1 MGDAIAFLVKAYLV
15 PGSPSFLLL
24 GLTAGVLLLL
34 GPRRVRRVGVVALAL
49 LTAMYWVLSV
59 PAVAELL
66 ATRFHAAP
74 PPFDPTPHRGHH
86 DAVLVLGAGV
96 MSHRLHGYDTS
107 VPDRQTVFNAFE
119 GARLSH
125 LLGDQVPVV
134 ASGGVVN
141 SELQTTPESEVI
153 RDLLVR
159 AGVPASQIV
168 LESASRTTRD
178 QAVNVAPLIAQ
189 RQWLHVFL
197 VTPSAQMP
205 RAMASFAKEGAT
217 SLIAADTPL
226 GTDAAGDG
234 GVSRWLP
241 SGDALGV
248 SARAAYDYLAWL
260 YYWGR
265 GWI

>member
-34 GPRRVRRVGVVALAL
+34 GSKVSRRLGVTALAL
-49 LTAMYWVLSV
+49 LTVMYWVLSV
-59 PAVAELL
+59 PTVAELL
-66 ATRFHAAP
+66 ATRFHSAP
-74 PPFDPTPHRGHH
+74 PPVDATPHRGHR
-86 DAVLVLGAGV
+86 DAIVVLGAGV
-96 MSHRLHGYDTS
+96 MSHRLHGYDVS
-107 VPDRQTVFNAFE
+107 LPDRQTVLNAFE

-125 LLGDQVPVV
+125 QLGDQVPVV

-159 AGVPASQIV
+159 GGVPGSQIV
-168 LESASRTTRD
+168 LESTSRTTHE
-178 QAVNVAPLIAQ
+178 QAVNLAPMIAQ
-189 RQWLHVFL
+189 RQWEHVFL
-197 VTPSAQMP
+197 VSPSVQMP
-205 RAMASFAKEGAT
+205 RALASFAKQGAT

-226 GTDAAGDG
+226 GSDAVGDG
-234 GVSRWLP
+234 IVGRWAP
-241 SGDALGV
+241 NGDALGT
-248 SARAAYDYLAWL
+248 SARASYDYLAWL

-265 GWI
+265 GWL